1 MAIASKPSSF
11 TASTRRSRS
20 LVSRGVTA
28 SPVAAIRSRAVNV
41 CSSGVSGSGLFQRIE
56 KISPRSL
63 PWIV

>member
-1 MAIASKPSSF
+1 MAMASKPCSL

-20 LVSRGVTA
+20 AVSSGVAT